1 MIKSNEW
8 LISRS
13 GVIRYRGRVADP
25 QQPQRRSRR
34 SPAAGE
40 RQRDAERTKA
50 KIVTAAITEFA
61 AKGYA
66 AARVSE
72 IAARAG
78 VNKQLISY
86 YFGGKEGLYLEVNR
100 SWDTESRPL
109 AAPGLPLTEV
119 VAGFVRHSGQNRDYG
134 RIMVWENLSEDFPDD
149 PNQREFFQARV
160 AEMRRRQDEGEI
172 PADIDPDCLLLALM
186 AAASASLTLPRVAK
200 MISGE
205 DPDSPEFTA
214 RYAEQLTRIVRHI
227 QG

>member
-1 MIKSNEW
+1 M
-8 LISRS
+8 
-13 GVIRYRGRVADP
+13 ADP

-50 KIVTAAITEFA
+50 KIVAAAITEFA

-72 IAARAG
+72 IADRAG

-109 AAPGLPLTEV
+109 AAPGLPLAEV
-119 VAGFVRHSGQNRDYG
+119 AAGFVRHSARNRDYG

-160 AEMRRRQDEGEI
+160 AEMRRRQEEGEI
-172 PADIDPDCLLLALM
+172 PADLDPDCLLLALM
-186 AAASASLTLPRVAK
+186 AAASASLTLPRVAQ

-205 DPDSPEFTA
+205 DPSSPEFTT